1 MHLSDLTYLKFYW
14 DFGMTINLSRYIHLT
29 FLARFSDIFLTLKWL
44 ITLLSECQLLLL
56 AKLQIR
62 AGLLRTHPC
71 QNYP

>member
-14 DFGMTINLSRYIHLT
+14 DFGMTINLLNIYSFD
-29 FLARFSDIFLTLKWL
+29 FLARFSNIFLTLKWL